1 VRANLIIICSALLYL
16 EISQVEER
24 VILFI
29 LCEARRPNTGCSERV
44 DVYDAVITSL
54 VGAACLV
61 QTLVLFVSSV
71 TLSTIVR

>member
-1 VRANLIIICSALLYL
+1 MLYL

-24 VILFI
+24 VILFV
-29 LCEARRPNTGCSERV
+29 LCEAHRPSTACSKRV

-54 VGAACLV
+54 VGAACLL

-71 TLSTIVR
+71 TLSTIIW